1 MQSTKEEVLGCPP
14 KLGANPQLGRR
25 RVGSMVHYGRRK
37 STPEVA
43 GTGQRG
49 IQQLGASVEGRQR
62 RKSYA

>member
-1 MQSTKEEVLGCPP
+1 MQSTKEEVLGCP
-14 KLGANPQLGRR
+14 ADNPQLGRR

-49 IQQLGASVEGRQR
+49 IQQLGARVEGRQR
-62 RKSYA
+62 RKSFCFS